1 MSATC
6 MALIALLTLMSR
18 ATAAVRAR
26 PTASVSADA
35 GDAFHRFHSDHRTS
49 QQANMTDTHPSCAT
63 TRSHSL
69 HLAATPLRKGSAVA
83 VAAVALMLVACKDKS
98 PEAPPPAPAVP
109 VETAPATLPAAAPAA
124 AVPAPTPAAAPATVA
139 APKRVPLAVQ
149 GVAPAGVTVRV
160 KAVEIGADATVLDV
174 SISFAN
180 RITDT
185 TMLALADTYLQD
197 ESGARLHIKR
207 PDNNRDITI
216 REGETLDGQLVFMGA
231 VAPSARKLKLVFNEG
246 NQGDNIVA
254 PGLVVDLPLQGG

>member
-1 MSATC
+1 MNSPTRAWKPRYRSA
-6 MALIALLTLMSR
+6 ALAWT
-18 ATAAVRAR
+18 
-26 PTASVSADA
+26 
-35 GDAFHRFHSDHRTS
+35 
-49 QQANMTDTHPSCAT
+49 
-63 TRSHSL
+63 
-69 HLAATPLRKGSAVA
+69 AVA
-83 VAAVALMLVACKDKS
+83 VLLAACKERT
-98 PEAPPPAPAVP
+98 PEAPAAPPPAPAASP
-109 VETAPATLPAAAPAA
+109 APAPVQPAS
-124 AVPAPTPAAAPATVA
+124 PAPVPQA
-139 APKRVPLAVQ
+139 APKKVPLSLQ

-231 VAPSARKLKLVFNEG
+231 VAASARKLKLVFNDG

-254 PGLVVDLPLQGG
+254 PGLVMDLPLQGG

>member
-1 MSATC
+1 MKISPQALHSVVSMCKARPSAA
-6 MALIALLTLMSR
+6 ALSQRPGLVAVVAAAALL
-18 ATAAVRAR
+18 
-26 PTASVSADA
+26 
-35 GDAFHRFHSDHRTS
+35 
-49 QQANMTDTHPSCAT
+49 
-63 TRSHSL
+63 
-69 HLAATPLRKGSAVA
+69 LA
-83 VAAVALMLVACKDKS
+83 ACKDR
-98 PEAPPPAPAVP
+98 APDAPAAASAP
-109 VETAPATLPAAAPAA
+109 GTTAVQPSVAPAALPSPAGAASPATLPASAASAA
-124 AVPAPTPAAAPATVA
+124 STAPSVSTSALASTASTASTKVPQ
-139 APKRVPLAVQ
+139 RVPLQVQ
-149 GVAPAGVTVRV
+149 GVAAAGVTVRV

>member
-1 MSATC
+1 MKISSQALHSVVSMCKARPSAA
-6 MALIALLTLMSR
+6 ALSQRPGLVAVVAAAALL
-18 ATAAVRAR
+18 
-26 PTASVSADA
+26 
-35 GDAFHRFHSDHRTS
+35 
-49 QQANMTDTHPSCAT
+49 
-63 TRSHSL
+63 
-69 HLAATPLRKGSAVA
+69 LA
-83 VAAVALMLVACKDKS
+83 ACKDR
-98 PEAPPPAPAVP
+98 APDAPAAASAP
-109 VETAPATLPAAAPAA
+109 GTTAAQPSVAPAARPSPAGAASPATLPASAASAA
-124 AVPAPTPAAAPATVA
+124 STAPSVSTSALASTASTASTKVPQ
-139 APKRVPLAVQ
+139 RVPLQVQ
-149 GVAPAGVTVRV
+149 GVAAAGVTVRV
-160 KAVEIGADATVLDV
+160 KAVEMGADATVLDV

>member
-1 MSATC
+1 MNP
-6 MALIALLTLMSR
+6 LTPSR
-18 ATAAVRAR
+18 APGRSAAA
-26 PTASVSADA
+26 
-35 GDAFHRFHSDHRTS
+35 
-49 QQANMTDTHPSCAT
+49 
-63 TRSHSL
+63 L
-69 HLAATPLRKGSAVA
+69 A
-83 VAAVALMLVACKDKS
+83 VAAATAVLLAACKERA
-98 PEAPPPAPAVP
+98 PQPVAETAPPAAAAPSPAAPAAPAAPAVAA
-109 VETAPATLPAAAPAA
+109 APAPQAAPAAPAA
-124 AVPAPTPAAAPATVA
+124 APRKLPVSI
-139 APKRVPLAVQ
+139 Q

-207 PDNNRDITI
+207 PDNNRDMTI

-231 VAPSARKLKLVFNEG
+231 VSPSARKLKLVFNEG

-254 PGLVVDLPLQGG
+254 PGLVVDIPLQGG

>member
-1 MSATC
+1 
-6 MALIALLTLMSR
+6 
-18 ATAAVRAR
+18 
-26 PTASVSADA
+26 
-35 GDAFHRFHSDHRTS
+35 
-49 QQANMTDTHPSCAT
+49 MTDTHPSCAT

-69 HLAATPLRKGSAVA
+69 HLAATPMRKGSAVA
-83 VAAVALMLVACKDKS
+83 MAAVALMLVACKDKS

>member
-1 MSATC
+1 
-6 MALIALLTLMSR
+6 
-18 ATAAVRAR
+18 
-26 PTASVSADA
+26 
-35 GDAFHRFHSDHRTS
+35 
-49 QQANMTDTHPSCAT
+49 MTDTHPSCAT

-83 VAAVALMLVACKDKS
+83 MAAVALMLVACKDKS

-109 VETAPATLPAAAPAA
+109 VETAQATLPAAAPAA

>member
-1 MSATC
+1 MPARAHRRNVP
-6 MALIALLTLMSR
+6 ALAVVAAAAALL
-18 ATAAVRAR
+18 
-26 PTASVSADA
+26 
-35 GDAFHRFHSDHRTS
+35 
-49 QQANMTDTHPSCAT
+49 
-63 TRSHSL
+63 
-69 HLAATPLRKGSAVA
+69 LA
-83 VAAVALMLVACKDKS
+83 ACKDRAAD
-98 PEAPPPAPAVP
+98 APPTAAPAPAP
-109 VETAPATLPAAAPAA
+109 AAIPAPATPAVAPAA
-124 AVPAPTPAAAPATVA
+124 TPAAAPASAA
-139 APKRVPLAVQ
+139 APKKVPLSIQ

-231 VAPSARKLKLVFNEG
+231 VAPSARKLKLVFNDG

-254 PGLVVDLPLQGG
+254 PGLVIDLPLQGG

>member
-1 MSATC
+1 MNISSDAAHTVTSTPGAWKGT
-6 MALIALLTLMSR
+6 AL
-18 ATAAVRAR
+18 
-26 PTASVSADA
+26 
-35 GDAFHRFHSDHRTS
+35 
-49 QQANMTDTHPSCAT
+49 
-63 TRSHSL
+63 
-69 HLAATPLRKGSAVA
+69 A
-83 VAAVALMLVACKDKS
+83 VAAAALLLAACKDR
-98 PEAPPPAPAVP
+98 APDA
-109 VETAPATLPAAAPAA
+109 PAAAPAVSA
-124 AVPAPTPAAAPATVA
+124 APVAAPPPDTPPAPAAAPVAT
-139 APKRVPLAVQ
+139 APKRVPLAIQ
-149 GVAPAGVTVRV
+149 GVAAAGVTVRI

-231 VAPSARKLKLVFNEG
+231 VPPSARKLKLVFNDG
-246 NQGDNIVA
+246 NEGDNIVA

>member
-1 MSATC
+1 
-6 MALIALLTLMSR
+6 
-18 ATAAVRAR
+18 
-26 PTASVSADA
+26 
-35 GDAFHRFHSDHRTS
+35 
-49 QQANMTDTHPSCAT
+49 MTDTHPSCAT
-63 TRSHSL
+63 TRSHSF

-83 VAAVALMLVACKDKS
+83 MAAVALMLVACKDKS

-109 VETAPATLPAAAPAA
+109 VETAPATFPAAAPAA
-124 AVPAPTPAAAPATVA
+124 TVPAPTPAAAPATVA

>member
-1 MSATC
+1 
-6 MALIALLTLMSR
+6 
-18 ATAAVRAR
+18 
-26 PTASVSADA
+26 
-35 GDAFHRFHSDHRTS
+35 
-49 QQANMTDTHPSCAT
+49 MTDTHLSCAT

-69 HLAATPLRKGSAVA
+69 HLAATPVRKGSAVA
-83 VAAVALMLVACKDKS
+83 VAAVALMLAACKDKA
-98 PEAPPPAPAVP
+98 PEGPPPAPAVP
-109 VETAPATLPAAAPAA
+109 AATAPAALPAAPSAAAVPTAAVPAPAPAAAPA
-124 AVPAPTPAAAPATVA
+124 ATVA
-139 APKRVPLAVQ
+139 APKRVPLSIQ

>member
-1 MSATC
+1 MKISPQALHSVVSMCKARPSAA
-6 MALIALLTLMSR
+6 ALSQRPGLVAVVAAAALL
-18 ATAAVRAR
+18 
-26 PTASVSADA
+26 
-35 GDAFHRFHSDHRTS
+35 
-49 QQANMTDTHPSCAT
+49 
-63 TRSHSL
+63 
-69 HLAATPLRKGSAVA
+69 LA
-83 VAAVALMLVACKDKS
+83 ACKDR
-98 PEAPPPAPAVP
+98 APDAPAAASAP
-109 VETAPATLPAAAPAA
+109 GTTAAQPSVAPAALPSPAGAASPATLPASAASAA
-124 AVPAPTPAAAPATVA
+124 STAPSVSTSALASTASTASTKVPQ
-139 APKRVPLAVQ
+139 RVPPQVQ
-149 GVAPAGVTVRV
+149 GVAAAGVTVRV
-160 KAVEIGADATVLDV
+160 KAVEMGADATVLDV

>member
-1 MSATC
+1 
-6 MALIALLTLMSR
+6 
-18 ATAAVRAR
+18 
-26 PTASVSADA
+26 
-35 GDAFHRFHSDHRTS
+35 
-49 QQANMTDTHPSCAT
+49 MTDTHPSCAT

-83 VAAVALMLVACKDKS
+83 MAAVALMLVACKDKS

-109 VETAPATLPAAAPAA
+109 AVTAPGTLPAAAPAA
-124 AVPAPTPAAAPATVA
+124 AVPTPTPAAAPATVA

>member
-1 MSATC
+1 MKISPQALHSVVSMCEARPSAA
-6 MALIALLTLMSR
+6 ALPRRAGLVAVVAAAALL
-18 ATAAVRAR
+18 
-26 PTASVSADA
+26 
-35 GDAFHRFHSDHRTS
+35 
-49 QQANMTDTHPSCAT
+49 
-63 TRSHSL
+63 
-69 HLAATPLRKGSAVA
+69 LA
-83 VAAVALMLVACKDKS
+83 ACKDR
-98 PEAPPPAPAVP
+98 APDAPAAASAP
-109 VETAPATLPAAAPAA
+109 GTTAAQPSVAPAALPSPAGAASPATLPASAASAA
-124 AVPAPTPAAAPATVA
+124 STAPSVSTSALASTASTASTKVPQ
-139 APKRVPLAVQ
+139 RVPLQVQ
-149 GVAPAGVTVRV
+149 GVAAAGVTVRV

>member
-1 MSATC
+1 MNISPQATHPLASIRKA
-6 MALIALLTLMSR
+6 ALPGRTGLVA
-18 ATAAVRAR
+18 ATAAA
-26 PTASVSADA
+26 A
-35 GDAFHRFHSDHRTS
+35 
-49 QQANMTDTHPSCAT
+49 
-63 TRSHSL
+63 L
-69 HLAATPLRKGSAVA
+69 LLA
-83 VAAVALMLVACKDKS
+83 ACKDR
-98 PEAPPPAPAVP
+98 APDA
-109 VETAPATLPAAAPAA
+109 
-124 AVPAPTPAAAPATVA
+124 PAAAPATAPAAAAQPAAPAVA
-139 APKRVPLAVQ
+139 AAPAADATTAAPAAPVATAAAPSAPKRVPLQVQ
-149 GVAPAGVTVRV
+149 GVAPAGVTVRI

>member
-1 MSATC
+1 
-6 MALIALLTLMSR
+6 
-18 ATAAVRAR
+18 
-26 PTASVSADA
+26 
-35 GDAFHRFHSDHRTS
+35 
-49 QQANMTDTHPSCAT
+49 MTDTHPSCAT

-109 VETAPATLPAAAPAA
+109 VETAPATFPAAAPAA
-124 AVPAPTPAAAPATVA
+124 APAATVA

>member
-1 MSATC
+1 
-6 MALIALLTLMSR
+6 
-18 ATAAVRAR
+18 
-26 PTASVSADA
+26 
-35 GDAFHRFHSDHRTS
+35 
-49 QQANMTDTHPSCAT
+49 MTDTHPSCAT

-69 HLAATPLRKGSAVA
+69 HLAATPLRKGSAA
-83 VAAVALMLVACKDKS
+83 AMAAVALMLVACKDKS

>member
-1 MSATC
+1 MNSLTPPRTPGRSAA
-6 MALIALLTLMSR
+6 ALA
-18 ATAAVRAR
+18 
-26 PTASVSADA
+26 
-35 GDAFHRFHSDHRTS
+35 
-49 QQANMTDTHPSCAT
+49 
-63 TRSHSL
+63 
-69 HLAATPLRKGSAVA
+69 A
-83 VAAVALMLVACKDKS
+83 VAATALLLAACKERA
-98 PEAPPPAPAVP
+98 PQPVTETAPPAAAPSPAAPAPA
-109 VETAPATLPAAAPAA
+109 APAAAAPAPAAAPAA
-124 AVPAPTPAAAPATVA
+124 AAPAAA
-139 APKRVPLAVQ
+139 APRKVPLSIQ

-207 PDNNRDITI
+207 PDNNRDMTI

-254 PGLVVDLPLQGG
+254 PGLVVDIPLQGG

>member
-1 MSATC
+1 M
-6 MALIALLTLMSR
+6 
-18 ATAAVRAR
+18 
-26 PTASVSADA
+26 
-35 GDAFHRFHSDHRTS
+35 
-49 QQANMTDTHPSCAT
+49 
-63 TRSHSL
+63 
-69 HLAATPLRKGSAVA
+69 
-83 VAAVALMLVACKDKS
+83 AAVALMLVACKDKS

-109 VETAPATLPAAAPAA
+109 VVTAPATFPAAAPAA
-124 AVPAPTPAAAPATVA
+124 AVPAPTPAAAPAATAA

>member
-1 MSATC
+1 MNSTTPVWTPSRRGA
-6 MALIALLTLMSR
+6 AL
-18 ATAAVRAR
+18 
-26 PTASVSADA
+26 
-35 GDAFHRFHSDHRTS
+35 
-49 QQANMTDTHPSCAT
+49 
-63 TRSHSL
+63 
-69 HLAATPLRKGSAVA
+69 A
-83 VAAVALMLVACKDKS
+83 VAAAAVVLAACKERA
-98 PEAPPPAPAVP
+98 PEPQVAAATAPVPAAGPAP
-109 VETAPATLPAAAPAA
+109 TAPATQAAPAPAPAAAPAA
-124 AVPAPTPAAAPATVA
+124 ATPKKVPMSI
-139 APKRVPLAVQ
+139 Q
-149 GVAPAGVTVRV
+149 GVAAAGVTVRV

-231 VAPSARKLKLVFNEG
+231 VAPSARKLKLVFNDG

>member
-1 MSATC
+1 MKISPQALHSVVSMCKARPSAA
-6 MALIALLTLMSR
+6 ALSQRPGLVAVVAAAALL
-18 ATAAVRAR
+18 
-26 PTASVSADA
+26 
-35 GDAFHRFHSDHRTS
+35 
-49 QQANMTDTHPSCAT
+49 
-63 TRSHSL
+63 
-69 HLAATPLRKGSAVA
+69 LA
-83 VAAVALMLVACKDKS
+83 ACKDR
-98 PEAPPPAPAVP
+98 APDAPAAASAP
-109 VETAPATLPAAAPAA
+109 GTTAAQPSVAPAALPSPAGAASPATLPASAASTAPAAPAA
-124 AVPAPTPAAAPATVA
+124 STSALASTASTASTKVPQ
-139 APKRVPLAVQ
+139 RVPLQVQ
-149 GVAPAGVTVRV
+149 GVAAACVTVRV

>member
-1 MSATC
+1 MTYPAPDPLSF
-6 MALIALLTLMSR
+6 
-18 ATAAVRAR
+18 
-26 PTASVSADA
+26 PTAPWPRA
-35 GDAFHRFHSDHRTS
+35 
-49 QQANMTDTHPSCAT
+49 
-63 TRSHSL
+63 
-69 HLAATPLRKGSAVA
+69 
-83 VAAVALMLVACKDKS
+83 AAVAMAAATLLLVACKES
-98 PEAPPPAPAVP
+98 TAPQPKVSAAAG
-109 VETAPATLPAAAPAA
+109 TAPAPAAAPAA
-124 AVPAPTPAAAPATVA
+124 QPAPAAPAAAA
-139 APKRVPLAVQ
+139 APRKQTLAIQ

-160 KAVEIGADATVLDV
+160 KGVEMGADATVLDV

-231 VAPSARKLKLVFNEG
+231 VPPAARKLKLVFNDG

-254 PGLVVDLPLQGG
+254 PGMVIDLPLQGG

>member
-1 MSATC
+1 MKISPQALHSVVSMCKARPSAA
-6 MALIALLTLMSR
+6 ALSQRPGLVAVVAAAALL
-18 ATAAVRAR
+18 
-26 PTASVSADA
+26 
-35 GDAFHRFHSDHRTS
+35 
-49 QQANMTDTHPSCAT
+49 
-63 TRSHSL
+63 
-69 HLAATPLRKGSAVA
+69 LA
-83 VAAVALMLVACKDKS
+83 ACKDR
-98 PEAPPPAPAVP
+98 APDAPAAASAP
-109 VETAPATLPAAAPAA
+109 GTTAAQPSVAPAALPSPAGAASPATLPASAASAA
-124 AVPAPTPAAAPATVA
+124 STAPSVSTSALASTASTASTKVPQ
-139 APKRVPLAVQ
+139 RVPLQVQ
-149 GVAPAGVTVRV
+149 GVAAAGVTVRV